1 VTWKFDFSDQTG
13 NSSLQSHLEGV
24 HKNEYLQLCEANGW
38 ENLLPRMKKE
48 AGSANGDKQP
58 GDPSTP
64 RAPFSQGWLL
74 KAMVNFIVADDQV
87 RFMLHQYYT
96 TNQIAFQSIN
106 VVECREF
113 RDLLLLLRQD
123 LGDKDIP
130 HRTKIREAI
139 ITAWKSWFIGLKRE
153 LAVSITKYFL

>member
-1 VTWKFDFSDQTG
+1 
-13 NSSLQSHLEGV
+13 
-24 HKNEYLQLCEANGW
+24 
-38 ENLLPRMKKE
+38 MKKE
-48 AGSANGDKQP
+48 VESANGDKQP
-58 GDPSTP
+58 GDPS
-64 RAPFSQGWLL
+64 APFSQGRLL

-87 RFMLHQYYT
+87 HFMLRQYYT

-130 HRTKIREAI
+130 HRTKIHEAI
-139 ITAWKSWFIGLKRE
+139 ITAWKSWFIGLKHE
-153 LAVSITKYFL
+153 LAVSITKYFLKYHATELILGSSWTNQFHC